1 MCSQFPMCL
10 RSLEQEGASHFTGEG
25 TAVLGGR
32 PIWPASDGGVRQRW
46 DLTWVSWTPEKHS
59 SPWDCVCI
67 CSQEAWRA
75 TVQTAHCLRPSTPG
89 RVSGLEPSII
99 LDVRGRAAA
108 TQTTGSEAPSGTI
121 SFRGQLFARQQLP
134 GSFGAVPIG
143 PLLHG
148 PVPGGCLLKGLRG
161 RAIYGGDTLGRPV
174 SGPTV

>member
-1 MCSQFPMCL
+1 MAGLRWWGKAALGSHLGLLDPREALISLGLCVHLLTRGVAGYSAGCSLPEAIYPRACV
-10 RSLEQEGASHFTGEG
+10 RAG
-25 TAVLGGR
+25 T
-32 PIWPASDGGVRQRW
+32 Q
-46 DLTWVSWTPEKHS
+46 H
-59 SPWDCVCI
+59 
-67 CSQEAWRA
+67 
-75 TVQTAHCLRPSTPG
+75 HPG
-89 RVSGLEPSII
+89 CQ
-99 LDVRGRAAA
+99 GRAAA

-121 SFRGQLFARQQLP
+121 SFRGQLLARQQLP

>member
-75 TVQTAHCLRPSTPG
+75 TVQAAHCLRPSTPG

-99 LDVRGRAAA
+99 LDVRAGLPLPRRRVRRHHLGPFPLGVSSWP
-108 TQTTGSEAPSGTI
+108 GSSCLGPSGRCPLDPYFTV
-121 SFRGQLFARQQLP
+121 QYLE
-134 GSFGAVPIG
+134 AV
-143 PLLHG
+143 
-148 PVPGGCLLKGLRG
+148 
-161 RAIYGGDTLGRPV
+161 Y
-174 SGPTV
+174 